1 MFVSLDVFRQLYAV
15 DKLNSRK

>member
-1 MFVSLDVFRQLYAV
+1 MFVSLDVFRQLYAG